1 MSETEE
7 TTVVAEPAA
16 AGTPAPAPL
25 AAETGPRRAPV
36 LTIMGPTA
44 VGKTAVAL
52 LVAARAGA
60 EIVSADSRQ
69 IYRGM
74 DVGTAK
80 PTPEERSRVR
90 HHLIDIVEPSER
102 YDAARFA
109 ADAERVISGLL
120 AASVAPLVVGGTG
133 FYLESLYEGL
143 FEGPERDDAVRGELE
158 LRLAA
163 EGPEALH
170 EALGRVDPGAAA
182 RIHPRDASRIVRALE
197 VFRATGTPMSKW
209 LEGPRRTPSY
219 RPLYVGITMP
229 RRALHERIGLR
240 VEHMFR
246 SGLTKEVKALR
257 AGGRLLPGMPAAS
270 AVGYRELLELDDAAL
285 GSPEGEAVARAA
297 ERIAT
302 STRRYAKR
310 QLTWFRSLP
319 GVRWLDVQE
328 LGVEGVAEETLRL
341 ARRRNAL
348 TDGPP

>member
-1 MSETEE
+1 MSAADE
-7 TTVVAEPAA
+7 TTAVAAPGAA
-16 AGTPAPAPL
+16 AEAAPEPRAGE
-25 AAETGPRRAPV
+25 AGPRRAPV
-36 LTIMGPTA
+36 LTIVGPTA

-69 IYRGM
+69 VYRGM

-80 PTPEERSRVR
+80 PTPQERSRVR
-90 HHLIDIVEPSER
+90 HHLIDIVEPGER

-109 ADAERVISGLL
+109 ADAERAIAGLL
-120 AASVAPLVVGGTG
+120 ASSVAPLVVGGTG

-143 FEGPERDDAVRGELE
+143 FEGPERNDAVRSELE

-170 EALGRVDPGAAA
+170 EELGRVDPGAAT

-197 VFRATGTPMSKW
+197 VFRATGTPMSRW
-209 LEGPRRTPSY
+209 LEGPRRTPAY
-219 RPLYVGITMP
+219 RPLYVGLTMP

-240 VEHMFR
+240 VQQMFR
-246 SGLTKEVKALR
+246 SGLAEEVKTLR
-257 AGGRLLPGMPAAS
+257 AQGRLVPGMPAAS

-285 GSPEGEAVARAA
+285 DDREGEALARAA

-302 STRRYAKR
+302 STRRYARR

-319 GVRWLDVQE
+319 GVRWLDVLE
-328 LGVEGVAEETLRL
+328 LGIEGAAEEAARL

-348 TDGPP
+348 TDGPS